1 MSASYGEW
9 GSIVT
14 LFRRPIK
21 AGRGWAL
28 FKKCSK
34 KIVRGLSLQSITSP
48 NVNFKDFEK
57 SCLGLVSHNRL
68 ELLTLQTIAAAI

>member
-28 FKKCSK
+28 F
-34 KIVRGLSLQSITSP
+34 
-48 NVNFKDFEK
+48 EK
-57 SCLGLVSHNRL
+57 LCETHSRS
-68 ELLTLQTIAAAI
+68 TT